1 MTQRGATAINLAT
14 AHQNHVVPNL
24 ASAPSWTAKR
34 MPHALSM
41 SQSESSS
48 KSKSWDTGQNLK
60 YSSVTG
66 LALLCP
72 HYQHEKNTSQ
82 PCCRLQENEKLVGP
96 TQTWSPASSRAARA
110 VSSQYS
116 CQPSQPTHG
125 ALTMIFLS
133 H

>member
-1 MTQRGATAINLAT
+1 MTQRGATAINLAS
-14 AHQNHVVPNL
+14 APQNHVVPNL

-110 VSSQYS
+110 VSSQ
-116 CQPSQPTHG
+116 
-125 ALTMIFLS
+125 LTANPRGLDNE
-133 H
+133 